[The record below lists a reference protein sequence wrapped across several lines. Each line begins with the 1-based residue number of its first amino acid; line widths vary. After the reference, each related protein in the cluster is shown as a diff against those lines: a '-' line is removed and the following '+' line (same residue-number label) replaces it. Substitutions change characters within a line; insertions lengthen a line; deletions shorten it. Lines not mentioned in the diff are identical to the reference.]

1 MSEVIKMGKSI
12 EISKKYGVNP
22 TIPVCFF
29 CGEQKNEIALL
40 GHIGDRRKGEDI
52 EAPRYAVLDY
62 EPCDCC
68 KDKFNQGVLFIEVTS
83 RQPED
88 RRPAISKDDR
98 GVFVYPTGRHVVVKR
113 EALNVDGDKY
123 VISEQDF
130 NQMFGEALNK

>member
-1 MSEVIKMGKSI
+1 MGNSIK
-12 EISKKYGVNP
+12 ISKKYGVNP

-40 GHIGDRRKGEDI
+40 GHIGDRRKGEDL
-52 EAPRYAVLDY
+52 EAPRYTVLDY

-68 KDKFNQGVLFIEVTS
+68 KDKFSQGVLFIEVTR

-88 RRPAISKDDR
+88 KRPAISKDEM
-98 GVFVYPTGRHVVVKR
+98 GASVYPTGRHVVVKR

-123 VISEQDF
+123 VMPEQDF